1 MTQRV
6 LACAVAAAWCGIS
19 HAAFARVAGD
29 WRPEPEMATARAA
42 HAVAAT
48 AEAIYV
54 MGGTGADGQPVTEIE
69 RFDGKRWAND
79 TTLPGEGLNAP
90 AAAAVGG
97 RIYLIGGFGTTTNR
111 PVSAVH
117 GYDTKTRR
125 WNEVAPLPAPRGGH
139 AAAVVGG
146 RIHVLGGGNAV
157 STLADHSVY
166 DPGTNTWIER
176 AKLPRSMGSVAA
188 VVFEGKLWSI
198 GGRSGPSDFGDVFVY
213 DAAADAWTPGVAIP
227 ARGTG
232 GAAAIGG
239 SLYYFGGESQAKS
252 SVLGDVLRLDPR
264 ATAWIAAAPL
274 PTPRNFARAVVFN
287 GRVYVIGGST
297 GYGSSHAS
305 VGSRTVESFRP

>member
-1 MTQRV
+1 M
-6 LACAVAAAWCGIS
+6 AA
-19 HAAFARVAGD
+19 
-29 WRPEPEMATARAA
+29 ARAA

-54 MGGTGADGQPVTEIE
+54 MGGTGADGQPVAEIE
-69 RFDGKRWAND
+69 RFDGKNWTREAK
-79 TTLPGEGLNAP
+79 LPGQGLNAP
-90 AAAAVGG
+90 AAAAIGG
-97 RIYLIGGFGTTTNR
+97 TIYLIGGFGTTTNS
-111 PVSAVH
+111 PVAIVH
-117 GYDTKTRR
+117 AYDTKARQWR
-125 WNEVAPLPAPRGGH
+125 DVAPMPAARGGH
-139 AAAVVGG
+139 AAIAVGG
-146 RIHVLGGGNAV
+146 RIHVLGGGNSV
-157 STLADHSVY
+157 STIADHTVY

-188 VVFEGKLWSI
+188 VVFDGKLLSV
-198 GGRSGPSDFGDVFVY
+198 GGRSGPSDFGDVYVY

-264 ATAWIAAAPL
+264 AEGWVAASPL

-297 GYGSSHAS
+297 GYGRSHAS